1 MILKI
6 SAVIMSFICVFINL
20 FGSVACSKDNQ
31 FQDISFYEEISDL
44 FSVEREGFSCERDGL
59 TIKGTVF
66 LPKGKTDCPIAV
78 ISHGFMANQMFS
90 QIHAQNLAK
99 MGYAAFCFDFCGGTL
114 VGSSDGDS
122 TDMSVLTE
130 VEDLKAVI
138 EFAKSQSYTDE
149 NELILLGCSQGG
161 FVSAIVAAEMKE
173 EVDRTIK
180 VDKGAGEDPQELIQ
194 RIFAGAEN
202 AEKAA
207 AEASTEAENAANSAQ
222 EAKSYSEEIGGHIEH
237 IEEIEKSLDAASKYL
252 GARATVFELSKV
264 YQPADVVMMPDG
276 SVYRC
281 IEIST
286 GEYPQLSYKWVAV
299 TVATAETFERDYNN
313 DIMPVADPKPSTMWG
328 IDENKDI
335 YIKEVM

>member
-20 FGSVACSKDNQ
+20 FGSVACSKDDQ

-130 VEDLKAVI
+130 AEDLKAVI
-138 EFAKSQSYTDE
+138 EFAKEQSYTDE
-149 NELILLGCSQGG
+149 NELVLLGCSQGG

-173 EVDRTIK
+173 EVDALILLYPALCIPDDARS
-180 VDKGAGEDPQELIQ
+180 GEMMFAKFDPQNVPETFWCGPMKLGRRYVTDVIEMDPYEIINQYTGKVLIIHGNQ
-194 RIFAGAEN
+194 DETVDISYALRAVETYSQAGADVEMKIID
-202 AEKAA
+202 E
-207 AEASTEAENAANSAQ
+207 
-222 EAKSYSEEIGGHIEH
+222 GGHMFFRPIH
-237 IEEIEKSLDAASKYL
+237 AYKAL
-252 GARATVFELSKV
+252 GYIR
-264 YQPADVVMMPDG
+264 
-276 SVYRC
+276 
-281 IEIST
+281 
-286 GEYPQLSYKWVAV
+286 EYVRTLK
-299 TVATAETFERDYNN
+299 
-313 DIMPVADPKPSTMWG
+313 
-328 IDENKDI
+328 
-335 YIKEVM
+335 

>member
-6 SAVIMSFICVFINL
+6 SAFIMSFICVFINL

-44 FSVEREGFSCERDGL
+44 FSIEREGFSCERDGL

-149 NELILLGCSQGG
+149 NELVLLGCSQGG

-173 EVDRTIK
+173 EVDALILLYPALCIPDDARS
-180 VDKGAGEDPQELIQ
+180 GEMMFSKFDPQNVPETFWCGPMKLGRRYVTDVIEMDPYEIIHQYTGKVLIIHGNQ
-194 RIFAGAEN
+194 DKTVDISYALRAVDTYSQAGADVELKIID
-202 AEKAA
+202 E
-207 AEASTEAENAANSAQ
+207 
-222 EAKSYSEEIGGHIEH
+222 GGHMFFNPIH
-237 IEEIEKSLDAASKYL
+237 AYKAL
-252 GARATVFELSKV
+252 GYIR
-264 YQPADVVMMPDG
+264 
-276 SVYRC
+276 
-281 IEIST
+281 
-286 GEYPQLSYKWVAV
+286 EYVRTLK
-299 TVATAETFERDYNN
+299 
-313 DIMPVADPKPSTMWG
+313 
-328 IDENKDI
+328 
-335 YIKEVM
+335 

>member
-20 FGSVACSKDNQ
+20 FGSVACSKNNQ

-130 VEDLKAVI
+130 TEDLKAVI
-138 EFAKSQSYTDE
+138 EFAKEQSYTDE
-149 NELILLGCSQGG
+149 NELVLLGCSQGG

-173 EVDRTIK
+173 EVDALILLYPALCIPDDARS
-180 VDKGAGEDPQELIQ
+180 GEMMFAKFDPQNVPETFWCGPMKLGRRYVTDVIEIDPYEIINQYTGKVLIIHGNQ
-194 RIFAGAEN
+194 DETVDISYALRAVETYSQAGADVEMKIID
-202 AEKAA
+202 E
-207 AEASTEAENAANSAQ
+207 
-222 EAKSYSEEIGGHIEH
+222 GGHMFFRPIH
-237 IEEIEKSLDAASKYL
+237 AYKAL
-252 GARATVFELSKV
+252 GYIR
-264 YQPADVVMMPDG
+264 
-276 SVYRC
+276 
-281 IEIST
+281 
-286 GEYPQLSYKWVAV
+286 EYVRTLK
-299 TVATAETFERDYNN
+299 
-313 DIMPVADPKPSTMWG
+313 
-328 IDENKDI
+328 
-335 YIKEVM
+335 

>member
-31 FQDISFYEEISDL
+31 FQDISFNEEISDL

-66 LPKGKTDCPIAV
+66 LPKGKPDCPIAV

-173 EVDRTIK
+173 EVDALILLYPALCIPDDARSGEMMFAKFDPQNVPETFRCGPMKLGRRYVTDVIEMDPYEIINQYTGK
-180 VDKGAGEDPQELIQ
+180 VLIIHGNQDKIVDISYALRAVETYSQAGADVEMKIIDKGGHMFFRPIHAY
-194 RIFAGAEN
+194 
-202 AEKAA
+202 KA
-207 AEASTEAENAANSAQ
+207 
-222 EAKSYSEEIGGHIEH
+222 
-237 IEEIEKSLDAASKYL
+237 L
-252 GARATVFELSKV
+252 GYIR
-264 YQPADVVMMPDG
+264 
-276 SVYRC
+276 
-281 IEIST
+281 
-286 GEYPQLSYKWVAV
+286 EYVRTLK
-299 TVATAETFERDYNN
+299 
-313 DIMPVADPKPSTMWG
+313 
-328 IDENKDI
+328 
-335 YIKEVM
+335 

>member
-31 FQDISFYEEISDL
+31 FQDISFNEEISDL
-44 FSVEREGFSCERDGL
+44 FAVEREGFSCERDGL

-138 EFAKSQSYTDE
+138 EFAKSQSYTNE

-161 FVSAIVAAEMKE
+161 LVSAIVAAEMKE
-173 EVDRTIK
+173 EVDALILLYPALCIPDDARSGEMMFAKFDPQNVPETFWCGPMKLGRRYVTDVIDMDPYEIIHQYTGK
-180 VDKGAGEDPQELIQ
+180 VLIIHGNQDKTVDISYALRAVETYSQAGADVEMKIIDKGGHMFFRPTHAY
-194 RIFAGAEN
+194 
-202 AEKAA
+202 KA
-207 AEASTEAENAANSAQ
+207 
-222 EAKSYSEEIGGHIEH
+222 
-237 IEEIEKSLDAASKYL
+237 L
-252 GARATVFELSKV
+252 GYIR
-264 YQPADVVMMPDG
+264 
-276 SVYRC
+276 
-281 IEIST
+281 
-286 GEYPQLSYKWVAV
+286 EYVRTLK
-299 TVATAETFERDYNN
+299 
-313 DIMPVADPKPSTMWG
+313 
-328 IDENKDI
+328 
-335 YIKEVM
+335 

>member
-6 SAVIMSFICVFINL
+6 SAFIMSFICVFINL

-31 FQDISFYEEISDL
+31 FQDISFCEEISDL
-44 FSVEREGFSCERDGL
+44 FSVEREDFSCERDGL

-149 NELILLGCSQGG
+149 NELILLGCSQG
-161 FVSAIVAAEMKE
+161 
-173 EVDRTIK
+173 
-180 VDKGAGEDPQELIQ
+180 
-194 RIFAGAEN
+194 
-202 AEKAA
+202 
-207 AEASTEAENAANSAQ
+207 
-222 EAKSYSEEIGGHIEH
+222 
-237 IEEIEKSLDAASKYL
+237 
-252 GARATVFELSKV
+252 
-264 YQPADVVMMPDG
+264 
-276 SVYRC
+276 
-281 IEIST
+281 
-286 GEYPQLSYKWVAV
+286 
-299 TVATAETFERDYNN
+299 
-313 DIMPVADPKPSTMWG
+313 
-328 IDENKDI
+328 
-335 YIKEVM
+335 

>member
-31 FQDISFYEEISDL
+31 FQDISFNEEISDL

-130 VEDLKAVI
+130 AEDLKAVI
-138 EFAKSQSYTDE
+138 EFAKEQSYTEE
-149 NELILLGCSQGG
+149 NELVLLGCSQGG

-173 EVDRTIK
+173 EVDALILLYPALCIPDDARSGEMMFAKFDPQNVPETFWCGPMKLGRRYVTDVIEMDPYEIINQYTGK
-180 VDKGAGEDPQELIQ
+180 VLIIHGNQDKIVDISYALRAVETYSQAGADVEMKIIDKGGHMFFRPIHAY
-194 RIFAGAEN
+194 
-202 AEKAA
+202 KA
-207 AEASTEAENAANSAQ
+207 
-222 EAKSYSEEIGGHIEH
+222 
-237 IEEIEKSLDAASKYL
+237 L
-252 GARATVFELSKV
+252 GYIR
-264 YQPADVVMMPDG
+264 
-276 SVYRC
+276 
-281 IEIST
+281 
-286 GEYPQLSYKWVAV
+286 EYVRTLK
-299 TVATAETFERDYNN
+299 
-313 DIMPVADPKPSTMWG
+313 
-328 IDENKDI
+328 
-335 YIKEVM
+335 

>member
-6 SAVIMSFICVFINL
+6 SAFIMSFICVFINL

-44 FSVEREGFSCERDGL
+44 FSVEREDFSCERDGL

-130 VEDLKAVI
+130 AEDLKAVI
-138 EFAKSQSYTDE
+138 EFAKEQSYTDE
-149 NELILLGCSQGG
+149 NELVLLGCSQGG

-173 EVDRTIK
+173 EVDALILLYPALCIPDDARS
-180 VDKGAGEDPQELIQ
+180 GEMMFAKFDPQNVPETFWCGPMKLGRRYVTDVIEMDPYEIINQYTGKVLIIHGNQ
-194 RIFAGAEN
+194 DETVDISYALRAVETYSQAGADVEM
-202 AEKAA
+202 KIID
-207 AEASTEAENAANSAQ
+207 Q
-222 EAKSYSEEIGGHIEH
+222 GGHMFFRPSH
-237 IEEIEKSLDAASKYL
+237 AYKAL
-252 GARATVFELSKV
+252 GYIR
-264 YQPADVVMMPDG
+264 
-276 SVYRC
+276 
-281 IEIST
+281 
-286 GEYPQLSYKWVAV
+286 EYVRTLK
-299 TVATAETFERDYNN
+299 
-313 DIMPVADPKPSTMWG
+313 
-328 IDENKDI
+328 
-335 YIKEVM
+335 

>member
-31 FQDISFYEEISDL
+31 FQDISFNEEISDL

-66 LPKGKTDCPIAV
+66 LPKGKPDCPIAV

-161 FVSAIVAAEMKE
+161 FVSAIVSAEMKE
-173 EVDRTIK
+173 EVDALILLYPAFCIPDDARSGEMMFAKFDPQNVPETFWCGPMKLGRRYVTDVIEMDPYEIINQYTGK
-180 VDKGAGEDPQELIQ
+180 VLIIHGNQDKIVDISYALRAVETYSQAGADVEMKIIDKGGHMFFRPIHAY
-194 RIFAGAEN
+194 
-202 AEKAA
+202 KA
-207 AEASTEAENAANSAQ
+207 
-222 EAKSYSEEIGGHIEH
+222 
-237 IEEIEKSLDAASKYL
+237 L
-252 GARATVFELSKV
+252 GYIR
-264 YQPADVVMMPDG
+264 
-276 SVYRC
+276 
-281 IEIST
+281 
-286 GEYPQLSYKWVAV
+286 EYVRTLK
-299 TVATAETFERDYNN
+299 
-313 DIMPVADPKPSTMWG
+313 
-328 IDENKDI
+328 
-335 YIKEVM
+335 

>member
-6 SAVIMSFICVFINL
+6 SAFIMSFICVFINL
-20 FGSVACSKDNQ
+20 FGSVASSKDNQ
-31 FQDISFYEEISDL
+31 FQDISFNEEISDL

-130 VEDLKAVI
+130 TEDLKAVI
-138 EFAKSQSYTDE
+138 EFAKEQSYTDE
-149 NELILLGCSQGG
+149 NELVLLGCSQGG

-173 EVDRTIK
+173 EVDALILLYPALCIPDDARSGEMMFAKFDPQNVPETFWCGPMKLGRRYVTDVIEMDPYEIINQYTGK
-180 VDKGAGEDPQELIQ
+180 VLIIHGNQDKIVDISYALRAVETYSQAGADVEMKIIDKGGHMFFRPTHAY
-194 RIFAGAEN
+194 
-202 AEKAA
+202 KA
-207 AEASTEAENAANSAQ
+207 
-222 EAKSYSEEIGGHIEH
+222 
-237 IEEIEKSLDAASKYL
+237 L
-252 GARATVFELSKV
+252 GYIR
-264 YQPADVVMMPDG
+264 
-276 SVYRC
+276 
-281 IEIST
+281 
-286 GEYPQLSYKWVAV
+286 EYVRTLK
-299 TVATAETFERDYNN
+299 
-313 DIMPVADPKPSTMWG
+313 
-328 IDENKDI
+328 
-335 YIKEVM
+335 

>member
-149 NELILLGCSQGG
+149 NELVLLGCSQGG

-173 EVDRTIK
+173 EVDALILLYPALCIPDDARSGEMMFAKFDPQNVPETFWCGPMRLGRQYVTDVIEMDPYEIIHQYTGK
-180 VDKGAGEDPQELIQ
+180 VLIIHGNQDKTVDISYALRAVETYSQAGADVEMKIIDKGGHMFFRPIHAY
-194 RIFAGAEN
+194 
-202 AEKAA
+202 KA
-207 AEASTEAENAANSAQ
+207 
-222 EAKSYSEEIGGHIEH
+222 
-237 IEEIEKSLDAASKYL
+237 L
-252 GARATVFELSKV
+252 GYIR
-264 YQPADVVMMPDG
+264 
-276 SVYRC
+276 
-281 IEIST
+281 
-286 GEYPQLSYKWVAV
+286 EYVRTLK
-299 TVATAETFERDYNN
+299 
-313 DIMPVADPKPSTMWG
+313 
-328 IDENKDI
+328 
-335 YIKEVM
+335 

>member
-31 FQDISFYEEISDL
+31 FQDISFCEEISGL
-44 FSVEREGFSCERDGL
+44 FSVERESFSCERDGL

-130 VEDLKAVI
+130 AEDLKAVI

-149 NELILLGCSQGG
+149 NELVLLGCSQGG

-173 EVDRTIK
+173 EVDALILLYPALCIPDDARSGEMMFAKFDPQNVPETFWCGPMKLGRRYVTDVIEMDPYEIINQYTGNVLIIHGNQDETVDISYALRAVETYSQAGADVEMK
-180 VDKGAGEDPQELIQ
+180 IIDKGGHMFFRPIHAY
-194 RIFAGAEN
+194 
-202 AEKAA
+202 KA
-207 AEASTEAENAANSAQ
+207 
-222 EAKSYSEEIGGHIEH
+222 
-237 IEEIEKSLDAASKYL
+237 L
-252 GARATVFELSKV
+252 GYIR
-264 YQPADVVMMPDG
+264 
-276 SVYRC
+276 
-281 IEIST
+281 
-286 GEYPQLSYKWVAV
+286 EYVRTLK
-299 TVATAETFERDYNN
+299 
-313 DIMPVADPKPSTMWG
+313 
-328 IDENKDI
+328 
-335 YIKEVM
+335 

>member
-20 FGSVACSKDNQ
+20 FGSVACSKDDQ
-31 FQDISFYEEISDL
+31 FQDISFYEEISYL

-130 VEDLKAVI
+130 AEDLKAVI
-138 EFAKSQSYTDE
+138 EFAKEQSYTDE
-149 NELILLGCSQGG
+149 NELVLLGCSQGG

-173 EVDRTIK
+173 EVDALILLYPALCIPDDARS
-180 VDKGAGEDPQELIQ
+180 GEMMFAKFDPQNVPKTFWCGPMKLGRRYVTDVIEMDPYEIINQYTGKVLIIHGNQ
-194 RIFAGAEN
+194 DETVDISYALRAVETYSQAGADVEM
-202 AEKAA
+202 K
-207 AEASTEAENAANSAQ
+207 
-222 EAKSYSEEIGGHIEH
+222 IIDGGGHMFFRPIH
-237 IEEIEKSLDAASKYL
+237 AYKAL
-252 GARATVFELSKV
+252 GYIR
-264 YQPADVVMMPDG
+264 
-276 SVYRC
+276 
-281 IEIST
+281 
-286 GEYPQLSYKWVAV
+286 EYVRTLK
-299 TVATAETFERDYNN
+299 
-313 DIMPVADPKPSTMWG
+313 
-328 IDENKDI
+328 
-335 YIKEVM
+335 

>member
-1 MILKI
+1 MTLKI

-20 FGSVACSKDNQ
+20 FGSVAGSKDNQ
-31 FQDISFYEEISDL
+31 FQDISFNEEISDL
-44 FSVEREGFSCERDGL
+44 FSVERECFSCERDGL

-161 FVSAIVAAEMKE
+161 FVSAIAAAEMKE
-173 EVDRTIK
+173 EVDALILLYPALCIPDDARS
-180 VDKGAGEDPQELIQ
+180 GEMMFAKFDPQNVPETFWCGPMKLGRRYVTDVIEMDPYEIIHQYTGKVLIIHGNQ
-194 RIFAGAEN
+194 DEIVDISYALRAVETYSQAGADVEM
-202 AEKAA
+202 KIID
-207 AEASTEAENAANSAQ
+207 Q
-222 EAKSYSEEIGGHIEH
+222 GGHMFFRPSH
-237 IEEIEKSLDAASKYL
+237 AYKAL
-252 GARATVFELSKV
+252 GYIR
-264 YQPADVVMMPDG
+264 
-276 SVYRC
+276 
-281 IEIST
+281 
-286 GEYPQLSYKWVAV
+286 EYVRTLK
-299 TVATAETFERDYNN
+299 
-313 DIMPVADPKPSTMWG
+313 
-328 IDENKDI
+328 
-335 YIKEVM
+335 

>member
-6 SAVIMSFICVFINL
+6 SAFIMSFICVFINL

-44 FSVEREGFSCERDGL
+44 FSVEREDFSCERDGL

-130 VEDLKAVI
+130 AEDLKAVI

-149 NELILLGCSQGG
+149 NELVLLGCSQGG

-173 EVDRTIK
+173 EVDALILLYPALCIPDDARS
-180 VDKGAGEDPQELIQ
+180 GEMMFAKFDPQNVPETFWCGPMKLGRRYVTDVIEMDPYEIINQYTGKVLIIHGNQ
-194 RIFAGAEN
+194 DETVDISYALRAVETYSQAGADVEMKIID
-202 AEKAA
+202 E
-207 AEASTEAENAANSAQ
+207 
-222 EAKSYSEEIGGHIEH
+222 GGHMFFRPIH
-237 IEEIEKSLDAASKYL
+237 AYKAL
-252 GARATVFELSKV
+252 GYIR
-264 YQPADVVMMPDG
+264 
-276 SVYRC
+276 
-281 IEIST
+281 
-286 GEYPQLSYKWVAV
+286 EYVRTLK
-299 TVATAETFERDYNN
+299 
-313 DIMPVADPKPSTMWG
+313 
-328 IDENKDI
+328 
-335 YIKEVM
+335 

>member
-130 VEDLKAVI
+130 AEDLKAVI
-138 EFAKSQSYTDE
+138 EFAKEQSYTDE
-149 NELILLGCSQGG
+149 NELVLLGCSQGG

-173 EVDRTIK
+173 EVDALILLYPALCIPDDARS
-180 VDKGAGEDPQELIQ
+180 GEMMFAKFDPQNVPETFWCGPMKLGRRYVTDVIEMDPYEIINQYTGKVLIIHGNQ
-194 RIFAGAEN
+194 DETVDISYALRAVETYSQAGADVEMKIID
-202 AEKAA
+202 E
-207 AEASTEAENAANSAQ
+207 
-222 EAKSYSEEIGGHIEH
+222 GGHMFFRPIH
-237 IEEIEKSLDAASKYL
+237 AYKAL
-252 GARATVFELSKV
+252 GYIR
-264 YQPADVVMMPDG
+264 
-276 SVYRC
+276 
-281 IEIST
+281 
-286 GEYPQLSYKWVAV
+286 EYVRTLK
-299 TVATAETFERDYNN
+299 
-313 DIMPVADPKPSTMWG
+313 
-328 IDENKDI
+328 
-335 YIKEVM
+335 

>member
-20 FGSVACSKDNQ
+20 FGSVARSKDNQ
-31 FQDISFYEEISDL
+31 FQDISFNEEISDL

-173 EVDRTIK
+173 EVDALILLYPALCIPDDARSGEMMFAKFDPQNVPETFWCGPMKLGRRYVTDVIEMDPYEIIHQYTGK
-180 VDKGAGEDPQELIQ
+180 VLIIHGNQDKTVDISYALRAVETYSQAGADVEMKIIDKGGHMFFRPTHAY
-194 RIFAGAEN
+194 
-202 AEKAA
+202 KA
-207 AEASTEAENAANSAQ
+207 
-222 EAKSYSEEIGGHIEH
+222 
-237 IEEIEKSLDAASKYL
+237 L
-252 GARATVFELSKV
+252 GYIR
-264 YQPADVVMMPDG
+264 
-276 SVYRC
+276 
-281 IEIST
+281 
-286 GEYPQLSYKWVAV
+286 EYVRTLK
-299 TVATAETFERDYNN
+299 
-313 DIMPVADPKPSTMWG
+313 
-328 IDENKDI
+328 
-335 YIKEVM
+335 

>member
-6 SAVIMSFICVFINL
+6 SAFIMSFICVFINL
-20 FGSVACSKDNQ
+20 FGSVTCSKDNQ
-31 FQDISFYEEISDL
+31 FQDISFCEEISDL
-44 FSVEREGFSCERDGL
+44 FSVEREDFSCERDGL

-149 NELILLGCSQGG
+149 NELVLLGCSQGG

-173 EVDRTIK
+173 EVDALILLYPALCIPDDARS
-180 VDKGAGEDPQELIQ
+180 GEMMFAKFDPQNVPETFWCGPMKLGRRYVTDVIEMDPYEIINQYTGNVLIIHGNQ
-194 RIFAGAEN
+194 DETVDISYALRAVETYSQAGADVEM
-202 AEKAA
+202 K
-207 AEASTEAENAANSAQ
+207 
-222 EAKSYSEEIGGHIEH
+222 IIDGGGHMFFRPIH
-237 IEEIEKSLDAASKYL
+237 AYKAL
-252 GARATVFELSKV
+252 GYIR
-264 YQPADVVMMPDG
+264 
-276 SVYRC
+276 
-281 IEIST
+281 
-286 GEYPQLSYKWVAV
+286 EYVRTLK
-299 TVATAETFERDYNN
+299 
-313 DIMPVADPKPSTMWG
+313 
-328 IDENKDI
+328 
-335 YIKEVM
+335 

>member
-6 SAVIMSFICVFINL
+6 SAFIMSFICVFINL

-44 FSVEREGFSCERDGL
+44 FSVEREDFSCERDGL

-66 LPKGKTDCPIAV
+66 LPKGKTNCPIAV

-130 VEDLKAVI
+130 AEDLKAVI
-138 EFAKSQSYTDE
+138 EFAKEQSYTDE
-149 NELILLGCSQGG
+149 NELVLLGCSQGG

-173 EVDRTIK
+173 EVDALILLYPALCIPDDARS
-180 VDKGAGEDPQELIQ
+180 GEMMFAKFDPQNVPETFWCGPMKLGRRYVTDVIEMDPYEIINQYTGKVLIIHGNQ
-194 RIFAGAEN
+194 DKIVDISYALRAVETYSQAGADVEMKIID
-202 AEKAA
+202 E
-207 AEASTEAENAANSAQ
+207 
-222 EAKSYSEEIGGHIEH
+222 GGHMFFRPIH
-237 IEEIEKSLDAASKYL
+237 AYKAL
-252 GARATVFELSKV
+252 GYIR
-264 YQPADVVMMPDG
+264 
-276 SVYRC
+276 
-281 IEIST
+281 
-286 GEYPQLSYKWVAV
+286 EYVRTLK
-299 TVATAETFERDYNN
+299 
-313 DIMPVADPKPSTMWG
+313 
-328 IDENKDI
+328 
-335 YIKEVM
+335 

>member
-6 SAVIMSFICVFINL
+6 SAFIMSFICVFINL

-44 FSVEREGFSCERDGL
+44 FSVEREDFSCERDGL

-66 LPKGKTDCPIAV
+66 LPKGKTNCPIAV

-130 VEDLKAVI
+130 AEDLKAVI
-138 EFAKSQSYTDE
+138 EFAKEQSYTDE
-149 NELILLGCSQGG
+149 NELVLLGCSQGG

-173 EVDRTIK
+173 EVDALILLYPALCIPDDARS
-180 VDKGAGEDPQELIQ
+180 GEMMIAKFDPQNVPEPFWCGPMKLGRRYVTDVIEMDPYEIIHQYTGKVLIIHGNQ
-194 RIFAGAEN
+194 DKTVDISYALRAVETYSQAGADVEMKIID
-202 AEKAA
+202 E
-207 AEASTEAENAANSAQ
+207 
-222 EAKSYSEEIGGHIEH
+222 GGHMFFRPIH
-237 IEEIEKSLDAASKYL
+237 AYKAL
-252 GARATVFELSKV
+252 GYIR
-264 YQPADVVMMPDG
+264 
-276 SVYRC
+276 
-281 IEIST
+281 
-286 GEYPQLSYKWVAV
+286 EYVRTLK
-299 TVATAETFERDYNN
+299 
-313 DIMPVADPKPSTMWG
+313 
-328 IDENKDI
+328 
-335 YIKEVM
+335 

>member
-31 FQDISFYEEISDL
+31 FQDISFNEEISDL

-138 EFAKSQSYTDE
+138 EFAKSQSYTNE

-161 FVSAIVAAEMKE
+161 LVSAIVAAEMKE
-173 EVDRTIK
+173 EVDALILLYPALCIPDDARSGEMMFAKFDPQNVPETFWCGPMKLGRRYVTDVIEMDPYEIIHQYTGK
-180 VDKGAGEDPQELIQ
+180 VLIIHGNQDKTVDISYALRAVEIYSQAGADVEMKIIDKGGHMFFRPTHAY
-194 RIFAGAEN
+194 
-202 AEKAA
+202 KA
-207 AEASTEAENAANSAQ
+207 
-222 EAKSYSEEIGGHIEH
+222 
-237 IEEIEKSLDAASKYL
+237 L
-252 GARATVFELSKV
+252 GYIR
-264 YQPADVVMMPDG
+264 
-276 SVYRC
+276 
-281 IEIST
+281 
-286 GEYPQLSYKWVAV
+286 EYVRTLK
-299 TVATAETFERDYNN
+299 
-313 DIMPVADPKPSTMWG
+313 
-328 IDENKDI
+328 
-335 YIKEVM
+335 

>member
-6 SAVIMSFICVFINL
+6 SAFIMSFICVFINL
-20 FGSVACSKDNQ
+20 FGSVACDKETR
-31 FQDISFYEEISDL
+31 FQDISFCEEVSDL
-44 FSVEREGFSCERDGL
+44 FAVEREGFSCERDGL

-130 VEDLKAVI
+130 AEDLKAVI

-149 NELILLGCSQGG
+149 NELVLLGCSQGG

-173 EVDRTIK
+173 EVDALILLYPALCIPDDARS
-180 VDKGAGEDPQELIQ
+180 GEMMFAKFDPQNVPETFWCGPMKLGRRYVTDVIEMDPYEIINQYTGKVLIIHGNQ
-194 RIFAGAEN
+194 DETVDISYALRAVETYSQAGAD
-202 AEKAA
+202 AELKIID
-207 AEASTEAENAANSAQ
+207 E
-222 EAKSYSEEIGGHIEH
+222 GGHMFFRPTH
-237 IEEIEKSLDAASKYL
+237 AYKAL
-252 GARATVFELSKV
+252 GYIR
-264 YQPADVVMMPDG
+264 
-276 SVYRC
+276 
-281 IEIST
+281 
-286 GEYPQLSYKWVAV
+286 EYVRTLK
-299 TVATAETFERDYNN
+299 
-313 DIMPVADPKPSTMWG
+313 
-328 IDENKDI
+328 
-335 YIKEVM
+335 

>member
-31 FQDISFYEEISDL
+31 FQDISFNEEISDL
-44 FSVEREGFSCERDGL
+44 FAVEREGFSCERDGL

-161 FVSAIVAAEMKE
+161 LVSAIVAAEMKE
-173 EVDRTIK
+173 EVDALILLYPALCIPDDARSGEMMFAKFDPQNVPETFWCGPMKLGRRYVTDVIEMDPYEIIHQYTGK
-180 VDKGAGEDPQELIQ
+180 VLIIHGNQDKTVDISYALRAVETYSQAGADVEMKIIDKGGHMFFRPTHAY
-194 RIFAGAEN
+194 
-202 AEKAA
+202 KA
-207 AEASTEAENAANSAQ
+207 
-222 EAKSYSEEIGGHIEH
+222 
-237 IEEIEKSLDAASKYL
+237 L
-252 GARATVFELSKV
+252 GYIR
-264 YQPADVVMMPDG
+264 
-276 SVYRC
+276 
-281 IEIST
+281 
-286 GEYPQLSYKWVAV
+286 EYVRTLK
-299 TVATAETFERDYNN
+299 
-313 DIMPVADPKPSTMWG
+313 
-328 IDENKDI
+328 
-335 YIKEVM
+335 

>member
-6 SAVIMSFICVFINL
+6 SAFIMSFICVFINL

-31 FQDISFYEEISDL
+31 FQDISFNEEISDL

-130 VEDLKAVI
+130 AEDLKAVI
-138 EFAKSQSYTDE
+138 EFAKEQSYTDE
-149 NELILLGCSQGG
+149 NELVLLGCSQGG

-173 EVDRTIK
+173 EVDALILLYPALCIPDDARS
-180 VDKGAGEDPQELIQ
+180 GEMMFAKFDPQNVPETFWCGPMKLGRRYVTDVIDMDPYEIIHQYSGKVLIIHGNQ
-194 RIFAGAEN
+194 DKTVDISYALRAVETYSQAGADVEMKIID
-202 AEKAA
+202 E
-207 AEASTEAENAANSAQ
+207 
-222 EAKSYSEEIGGHIEH
+222 GGHMFFRPIH
-237 IEEIEKSLDAASKYL
+237 AYKAL
-252 GARATVFELSKV
+252 GYIR
-264 YQPADVVMMPDG
+264 
-276 SVYRC
+276 
-281 IEIST
+281 
-286 GEYPQLSYKWVAV
+286 EYVRTLK
-299 TVATAETFERDYNN
+299 
-313 DIMPVADPKPSTMWG
+313 
-328 IDENKDI
+328 
-335 YIKEVM
+335 

>member
-31 FQDISFYEEISDL
+31 FQDISFNEEISDL

-66 LPKGKTDCPIAV
+66 LPKGKPDCPIAV

-161 FVSAIVAAEMKE
+161 FVSAIVSAEMKE
-173 EVDRTIK
+173 EVDALILLYPAFCIPDDARSGEMMFAKFDPQNVPETFRCGPMKLGRRYVTDVIEMDPYEIINQYTGK
-180 VDKGAGEDPQELIQ
+180 VLIIHGNQDKIVDISYALRAVETYSQAGADVEMKIIDKGGHMFFRPIHAY
-194 RIFAGAEN
+194 
-202 AEKAA
+202 KA
-207 AEASTEAENAANSAQ
+207 
-222 EAKSYSEEIGGHIEH
+222 
-237 IEEIEKSLDAASKYL
+237 L
-252 GARATVFELSKV
+252 GYIR
-264 YQPADVVMMPDG
+264 
-276 SVYRC
+276 
-281 IEIST
+281 
-286 GEYPQLSYKWVAV
+286 EYVRTLK
-299 TVATAETFERDYNN
+299 
-313 DIMPVADPKPSTMWG
+313 
-328 IDENKDI
+328 
-335 YIKEVM
+335 

>member
-1 MILKI
+1 
-6 SAVIMSFICVFINL
+6 MSFICVFINL

-44 FSVEREGFSCERDGL
+44 FSIEREGFSCERDGL

-130 VEDLKAVI
+130 AEDLKAVI

-161 FVSAIVAAEMKE
+161 FVSAIVSAEMKE
-173 EVDRTIK
+173 EVDALILLYPALCIPDDARS
-180 VDKGAGEDPQELIQ
+180 GEMMFSKFDPQNVPETFWCGPMKLGRRYVTDVIEMDPYEIINQYTGNVLIIHGNQ
-194 RIFAGAEN
+194 DETVDISYALRAVETYSQAGAD
-202 AEKAA
+202 AELKIID
-207 AEASTEAENAANSAQ
+207 E
-222 EAKSYSEEIGGHIEH
+222 GGHMFFNPIH
-237 IEEIEKSLDAASKYL
+237 AYKAL
-252 GARATVFELSKV
+252 GYIR
-264 YQPADVVMMPDG
+264 
-276 SVYRC
+276 
-281 IEIST
+281 
-286 GEYPQLSYKWVAV
+286 EYVRTLK
-299 TVATAETFERDYNN
+299 
-313 DIMPVADPKPSTMWG
+313 
-328 IDENKDI
+328 
-335 YIKEVM
+335 

>member
-31 FQDISFYEEISDL
+31 FQDISFNEEISDL

-130 VEDLKAVI
+130 AEDLKAVI
-138 EFAKSQSYTDE
+138 EFAKEQSYTDE
-149 NELILLGCSQGG
+149 NELVLLGCSQGG

-173 EVDRTIK
+173 EVDALILLYPALCIPDDARSGEMMFAKFDPQNVPETFWCGPMKLGRRYVTDVIEMDPYEIINQYTGK
-180 VDKGAGEDPQELIQ
+180 VLIIHGNQDETVDISYALRAVETYSQAGADVEMKIIDKGGHMFFRPIHAY
-194 RIFAGAEN
+194 
-202 AEKAA
+202 KA
-207 AEASTEAENAANSAQ
+207 
-222 EAKSYSEEIGGHIEH
+222 
-237 IEEIEKSLDAASKYL
+237 L
-252 GARATVFELSKV
+252 GYIR
-264 YQPADVVMMPDG
+264 
-276 SVYRC
+276 
-281 IEIST
+281 
-286 GEYPQLSYKWVAV
+286 EYVRTLK
-299 TVATAETFERDYNN
+299 
-313 DIMPVADPKPSTMWG
+313 
-328 IDENKDI
+328 
-335 YIKEVM
+335 

>member
-31 FQDISFYEEISDL
+31 FQDISFNEEISDL

-66 LPKGKTDCPIAV
+66 LPKGKPDCPIAV

-161 FVSAIVAAEMKE
+161 FVSAIVSAEMKE
-173 EVDRTIK
+173 EVDALILLYPAFCIPDDARSGEMMFAKFDPQNVPETFWCGPMKLGRRYVTDVIEMDPYEIIHQYTGK
-180 VDKGAGEDPQELIQ
+180 VLIIHGNQDKIVDISYALRAVETYSQAGADVEMKIIDKGGHMFFRPIHAY
-194 RIFAGAEN
+194 
-202 AEKAA
+202 KA
-207 AEASTEAENAANSAQ
+207 
-222 EAKSYSEEIGGHIEH
+222 
-237 IEEIEKSLDAASKYL
+237 L
-252 GARATVFELSKV
+252 GYIR
-264 YQPADVVMMPDG
+264 
-276 SVYRC
+276 
-281 IEIST
+281 
-286 GEYPQLSYKWVAV
+286 EYVRTLK
-299 TVATAETFERDYNN
+299 
-313 DIMPVADPKPSTMWG
+313 
-328 IDENKDI
+328 
-335 YIKEVM
+335 

>member
-6 SAVIMSFICVFINL
+6 SAFIMSFICVFINL

-31 FQDISFYEEISDL
+31 FQDISFCEEISDL
-44 FSVEREGFSCERDGL
+44 FSVEREDFSCERDGL

-149 NELILLGCSQGG
+149 NELVLLGCSQGG

-173 EVDRTIK
+173 EVDALILLYPALCIPDDARS
-180 VDKGAGEDPQELIQ
+180 GEMMFAKFDPQSVPETFWCGPMKLGRRYVTDVIEMDPYEIINQYTGNVLIIHGNQ
-194 RIFAGAEN
+194 DETVDISYALRAVETYSQAGAD
-202 AEKAA
+202 AELKIID
-207 AEASTEAENAANSAQ
+207 E
-222 EAKSYSEEIGGHIEH
+222 GGHMFFRPTH
-237 IEEIEKSLDAASKYL
+237 AYKAL
-252 GARATVFELSKV
+252 GYIR
-264 YQPADVVMMPDG
+264 
-276 SVYRC
+276 
-281 IEIST
+281 
-286 GEYPQLSYKWVAV
+286 EYVRTLK
-299 TVATAETFERDYNN
+299 
-313 DIMPVADPKPSTMWG
+313 
-328 IDENKDI
+328 
-335 YIKEVM
+335 

>member
-6 SAVIMSFICVFINL
+6 SAFIMSFICVFINL

-44 FSVEREGFSCERDGL
+44 FSVEREDFSCERDGL

-66 LPKGKTDCPIAV
+66 LPKGKTNCPIAV

-130 VEDLKAVI
+130 AEDLKAVI
-138 EFAKSQSYTDE
+138 EFAKEQSYTDE
-149 NELILLGCSQGG
+149 NELVLLGCSQGG

-173 EVDRTIK
+173 EVDALILLYPALCIPDDARS
-180 VDKGAGEDPQELIQ
+180 GEMMFAKFDPQNVPETFWCGPMKLGRRYVTDVIEMDPYEIIHQYTGKVLIIHGNQ
-194 RIFAGAEN
+194 DKTVDISYALRAVETYSQAGAD
-202 AEKAA
+202 AELKIID
-207 AEASTEAENAANSAQ
+207 E
-222 EAKSYSEEIGGHIEH
+222 GGHMFFRPTH
-237 IEEIEKSLDAASKYL
+237 AYKAL
-252 GARATVFELSKV
+252 GYIR
-264 YQPADVVMMPDG
+264 
-276 SVYRC
+276 
-281 IEIST
+281 
-286 GEYPQLSYKWVAV
+286 EYVRTLK
-299 TVATAETFERDYNN
+299 
-313 DIMPVADPKPSTMWG
+313 
-328 IDENKDI
+328 
-335 YIKEVM
+335 

>member
-31 FQDISFYEEISDL
+31 FQDISFNEEISDL

-149 NELILLGCSQGG
+149 NELVLLGCSQGG

-173 EVDRTIK
+173 EVDALILLYPALCIPDDARSGEMMFAKFDPQNVPETFWCGPMKLGRRYVTDVIEMDPYEIIHQYTGK
-180 VDKGAGEDPQELIQ
+180 VLIIHGNQDKIVDISYALRAVETYSQAGADVEMKIIDKGGHMFFRPIHAY
-194 RIFAGAEN
+194 
-202 AEKAA
+202 KA
-207 AEASTEAENAANSAQ
+207 
-222 EAKSYSEEIGGHIEH
+222 
-237 IEEIEKSLDAASKYL
+237 L
-252 GARATVFELSKV
+252 GYIR
-264 YQPADVVMMPDG
+264 
-276 SVYRC
+276 
-281 IEIST
+281 
-286 GEYPQLSYKWVAV
+286 EYVRTLK
-299 TVATAETFERDYNN
+299 
-313 DIMPVADPKPSTMWG
+313 
-328 IDENKDI
+328 
-335 YIKEVM
+335 

>member
-6 SAVIMSFICVFINL
+6 SAFIMSFICVFINL

-31 FQDISFYEEISDL
+31 FQDISFCEEISDL
-44 FSVEREGFSCERDGL
+44 FSVEREDFSCERDGL

-149 NELILLGCSQGG
+149 NELVLLGCSQGG

-173 EVDRTIK
+173 EVDALILLYPALCIPDDARS
-180 VDKGAGEDPQELIQ
+180 GEMMFAKFDPQNVPETFWCGPMKLGRRYVTDVIEMDPYEIINQYTGNVLIIHGNQ
-194 RIFAGAEN
+194 DETVDISYALRAVETYSQAGAD
-202 AEKAA
+202 AELKIID
-207 AEASTEAENAANSAQ
+207 E
-222 EAKSYSEEIGGHIEH
+222 GGHMFFRPTH
-237 IEEIEKSLDAASKYL
+237 AYKAL
-252 GARATVFELSKV
+252 GYIR
-264 YQPADVVMMPDG
+264 
-276 SVYRC
+276 
-281 IEIST
+281 
-286 GEYPQLSYKWVAV
+286 EYVRTLK
-299 TVATAETFERDYNN
+299 
-313 DIMPVADPKPSTMWG
+313 
-328 IDENKDI
+328 
-335 YIKEVM
+335 

>member
-31 FQDISFYEEISDL
+31 FQDISFNEEISDL

-130 VEDLKAVI
+130 AEDLKAVI
-138 EFAKSQSYTDE
+138 EFAKEQSYTDE
-149 NELILLGCSQGG
+149 NELVLLGCSQGG

-173 EVDRTIK
+173 EVDALILLYPALCIPDDARS
-180 VDKGAGEDPQELIQ
+180 GEMMFAKFDPQNVPETFWCGPMKLGRRYVTDVIEMDPYEIINQYTGKVLIIHGNQ
-194 RIFAGAEN
+194 DETVDISYALRAVETYSQAGADVEMKIID
-202 AEKAA
+202 E
-207 AEASTEAENAANSAQ
+207 
-222 EAKSYSEEIGGHIEH
+222 GGHMFFRPIH
-237 IEEIEKSLDAASKYL
+237 AYKAL
-252 GARATVFELSKV
+252 GYIR
-264 YQPADVVMMPDG
+264 
-276 SVYRC
+276 
-281 IEIST
+281 
-286 GEYPQLSYKWVAV
+286 EYVRTLK
-299 TVATAETFERDYNN
+299 
-313 DIMPVADPKPSTMWG
+313 
-328 IDENKDI
+328 
-335 YIKEVM
+335 

>member
-31 FQDISFYEEISDL
+31 FQDISFNEEISDL

-66 LPKGKTDCPIAV
+66 RPKGKPDCPIAV

-161 FVSAIVAAEMKE
+161 FVSAIVSAEMKE
-173 EVDRTIK
+173 EVDALILLYPALCIPDDARSGEMMFAKFDPQNVPETFWCGPMKLGRRYVTDVIEMDPYEIIHQYTGK
-180 VDKGAGEDPQELIQ
+180 VLIIHGNQDKTVDISYALRAVETYSQAGADVEMKIIDKGGHMFFRPTHAY
-194 RIFAGAEN
+194 
-202 AEKAA
+202 KA
-207 AEASTEAENAANSAQ
+207 
-222 EAKSYSEEIGGHIEH
+222 
-237 IEEIEKSLDAASKYL
+237 L
-252 GARATVFELSKV
+252 GYIR
-264 YQPADVVMMPDG
+264 
-276 SVYRC
+276 
-281 IEIST
+281 
-286 GEYPQLSYKWVAV
+286 EYVRTLK
-299 TVATAETFERDYNN
+299 
-313 DIMPVADPKPSTMWG
+313 
-328 IDENKDI
+328 
-335 YIKEVM
+335 

>member
-31 FQDISFYEEISDL
+31 FQDISFNEEISDL

-130 VEDLKAVI
+130 AEDLKAVI

-149 NELILLGCSQGG
+149 NELVLLGCSQGG

-173 EVDRTIK
+173 EVDALILLYPALCIPDDARS
-180 VDKGAGEDPQELIQ
+180 GEMMFAKFDPQNVPETFWCGPMKLGRRYVTDVIEMDPYEIINQYTGKVLIIHGNQ
-194 RIFAGAEN
+194 DETVDISYALRAVETYSQAGADVEMKIID
-202 AEKAA
+202 E
-207 AEASTEAENAANSAQ
+207 
-222 EAKSYSEEIGGHIEH
+222 GGHMFFRPIH
-237 IEEIEKSLDAASKYL
+237 AYKAL
-252 GARATVFELSKV
+252 GYIR
-264 YQPADVVMMPDG
+264 
-276 SVYRC
+276 
-281 IEIST
+281 
-286 GEYPQLSYKWVAV
+286 EYVRTLK
-299 TVATAETFERDYNN
+299 
-313 DIMPVADPKPSTMWG
+313 
-328 IDENKDI
+328 
-335 YIKEVM
+335 

>member
-6 SAVIMSFICVFINL
+6 SAFIMSFICVFINL

-44 FSVEREGFSCERDGL
+44 FSVEREDFSCERDGL

-149 NELILLGCSQGG
+149 NELVLLGCSQGG

-173 EVDRTIK
+173 EVDALILLYPALCIPDDARSGEMMFAKFDPQNVPETFWCGPMKLGRRYVTDVIEMDPYEIIHQYTGK
-180 VDKGAGEDPQELIQ
+180 VLIIHGNQDKTVDISYALRAVETYSQAGADVEMKIIDKGGHMFFRPIHAY
-194 RIFAGAEN
+194 
-202 AEKAA
+202 KA
-207 AEASTEAENAANSAQ
+207 
-222 EAKSYSEEIGGHIEH
+222 
-237 IEEIEKSLDAASKYL
+237 L
-252 GARATVFELSKV
+252 GYIR
-264 YQPADVVMMPDG
+264 
-276 SVYRC
+276 
-281 IEIST
+281 
-286 GEYPQLSYKWVAV
+286 EYVRTLK
-299 TVATAETFERDYNN
+299 
-313 DIMPVADPKPSTMWG
+313 
-328 IDENKDI
+328 
-335 YIKEVM
+335 